1 MKQISKTYR
10 RAAAIHNTLGR
21 AEKTAVMVALGI
33 TVAKL
38 IAAVVMNKTRKQKTW
53 EMK

>member
-1 MKQISKTYR
+1 MKRISKTYR

-38 IAAVVMNKTRKQKTW
+38 IAAVVMNKTRK
-53 EMK
+53 